1 MQQMTIAIHLG
12 AHCTDD
18 DQLVKSLLKNEKAL
32 SQEGVVVSRPSRFR
46 PVVRSVL
53 EKLSGQPPGRDAQD
67 VLLTEILDSEDF
79 ERLVLSSDQFLANP
93 EYAFRNGALY
103 PNVADR
109 TARTR
114 QLFPDHPVEFFIAV
128 RNPATFVPALHHK
141 LQPGSFPGFIA
152 GMDPDLLVWSDV
164 IRDIRDANPDAP
176 ITVWCNED
184 TPMIWP
190 EVMHEITGLDPQVPF
205 MGGFDILSQIM
216 EREGIKRLRAYF
228 SSHAPATEIQR
239 RRVLSAFLDKY
250 AIEDAVEEELD
261 LPGWTPE
268 LVDHLTEVYDDDM
281 IEIARIPGVT
291 LLTA

>member
-228 SSHAPATEIQR
+228 SSHAPATETQR